1 MSVYQTQDP
10 ITFSDFFEIV
20 KVGRW
25 WVLLPDVT
33 IYYISQTKGRFLL
46 FLPYFSNCFSPP
58 IVILYVV
65 GRTLKVNYDA
75 KFRHGVE
82 EVIVHAKI
90 NTIFLSAP
98 FQIFRFLAVVK

>member
-10 ITFSDFFEIV
+10 VSFSDFFEIV

-33 IYYISQTKGRFLL
+33 IYYISQTEGKVLL
-46 FLPYFSNCFSPP
+46 FLLYFSNCFSLP
-58 IVILYVV
+58 IVILNVV

-75 KFRHGVE
+75 KFRHEVE
-82 EVIVHAKI
+82 ELNVHAKI
-90 NTIFLSAP
+90 TIHFFLLLC
-98 FQIFRFLAVVK
+98 RFSDFWRF